1 MTPEERLALEAFL
14 NRLEK
19 QGFVLFREELRR
31 AFESYLA
38 NMQEAGTT
46 GREGSSAPAQEGGSM
61 TDQLE
66 ELRQDID
73 DLRYYKQVMRTEN
86 GYHLGFGLA
95 TEQAWEEYYA
105 AKVALGDAFR
115 SDKCRAI
122 VEEGFGHPL
131 ER

>member
-1 MTPEERLALEAFL
+1 
-14 NRLEK
+14 
-19 QGFVLFREELRR
+19 
-31 AFESYLA
+31 
-38 NMQEAGTT
+38 
-46 GREGSSAPAQEGGSM
+46 
-61 TDQLE
+61 LE